1 MKRVLIS
8 ILAIL
13 YLTTSIGIT
22 LHYHYCMGKLV
33 SWELREETKSNCSKC
48 GMLLKSGSGDNR
60 CCKNEWKHFKN
71 DKDQDLSEA
80 VAKLAGAKLLIT
92 AIHVQQ
98 TSSSLTL
105 LSPVKFLPARVT
117 ERSSHYPLNIINCTF
132 RI

>member
-1 MKRVLIS
+1 MKRVLIA

-33 SWELREETKSNCSKC
+33 SWELREETKSRCNKC
-48 GMLLKSGSGDNR
+48 GMLLKSKSADNR

-71 DKDQDLSEA
+71 DKDQDLSET
-80 VAKLAGAKLLIT
+80 VAKLAGKLLIT
-92 AIHVQQ
+92 AIHAQE
-98 TSSSLTL
+98 TSSSLAL
-105 LSPVKFLPARVT
+105 FSPVKFLPPRVAK
-117 ERSSHYPLNIINCTF
+117 RSSHYPLNIINCTF